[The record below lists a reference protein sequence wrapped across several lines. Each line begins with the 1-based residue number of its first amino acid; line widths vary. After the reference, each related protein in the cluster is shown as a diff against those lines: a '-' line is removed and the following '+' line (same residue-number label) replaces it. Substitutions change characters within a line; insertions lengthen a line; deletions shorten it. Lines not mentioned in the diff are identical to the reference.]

1 MVLTTMNRLNL
12 RAAPRCHCFLWL
24 VGLWP
29 LLGAAGE
36 PPLSLEEAVNE
47 ALQQSPQVGASAAG
61 LDAATA
67 VAPSAGRLPDPEL
80 VTGVDNLPVNTAESF
95 SFTRDFMTMRKIG
108 VMQSFPSGEKR
119 RLQGERAQRQIGV
132 AHGEWLKARYDTARA
147 TSDAWIANAVDQ
159 ESLARL
165 KALAPEVRVQAD
177 AARAA
182 LASGRTSAAEAL
194 GGQALSAS
202 LEDRILALEQDQAI
216 QQAELAHWI
225 GADARRPLAGIP
237 VDVDLHTAPEALLA
251 DVPQHPPLAPVVA
264 RLAEAQ
270 TEVELARAEKRPDWS
285 AEFDY
290 AQRGPDFSNMV
301 SLEFHVSLPLFG
313 EHRQNPVIAEK
324 LALVRAEEARRDEE
338 VRMHTAEL
346 AGELAQLRL
355 GRERLK
361 HYADELLPLAR
372 ERSRA
377 SVASYSSGRG
387 DLRNT
392 VDALAQEIDTQLA
405 YVQLEGSVARA
416 WAHLHLL
423 HDVGSQP

>member
-1 MVLTTMNRLNL
+1 M
-12 RAAPRCHCFLWL
+12 
-24 VGLWP
+24 
-29 LLGAAGE
+29 
-36 PPLSLEEAVNE
+36 SLEEAVNE

-80 VTGVDNLPVNTAESF
+80 VAGVDNLPVNTAESF

-119 RLQGERAQRQIGV
+119 RLQGERAQGQIAV

-147 TSDAWIANAVDQ
+147 TADAWIANAVDQ

-165 KALAPEVRVQAD
+165 KALEPEVRVQAD

-194 GGQALSAS
+194 GGQSLSAL
-202 LEDRILALEQDQAI
+202 LEDRILALEEDQAM

-225 GADARRPLAGIP
+225 GADAQRPLAGIP
-237 VDVDLHTAPEALLA
+237 VEVELHTTPEALLA
-251 DVPQHPPLAPVVA
+251 DVPRHPPLAPVVA

-270 TEVELARAEKRPDWS
+270 TEVELARADKRPDWS

-290 AQRGPDFSNMV
+290 AQRGPDFSNMI

-324 LALVRAEEARRDEE
+324 LALMRAQEARRDEE

-346 AGELAQLRL
+346 ASDLAQWRL

-361 HYADELLPLAR
+361 RYAAELLPLAR
-372 ERSRA
+372 DRSRA
-377 SVASYSSGRG
+377 AVASYSAGRG

-416 WAHLHLL
+416 WAHLHFL
-423 HDVGSQP
+423 HDAGREP

>member
-1 MVLTTMNRLNL
+1 MNRLNL
-12 RAAPRCHCFLWL
+12 RAAPRCYWFLL
-24 VGLWP
+24 LSGLGP
-29 LLGAAGE
+29 VPGAAE
-36 PPLSLEEAVNE
+36 APPLSLEEAVNE

-80 VTGVDNLPVNTAESF
+80 VTGVDNLPVDTAERF

-108 VMQSFPSGEKR
+108 VMQTFPSGEKR
-119 RLQGERAQRQIGV
+119 RLQGERAQRQIAV

-147 TSDAWIANAVDQ
+147 TADAWIAEAVDQ

-165 KALAPEVRVQAD
+165 EALEPEVSEQANSV
-177 AARAA
+177 RAA
-182 LASGRTSAAEAL
+182 LASGRASAADAL
-194 GGQALSAS
+194 GGQALAAL
-202 LEDRILALEQDQAI
+202 LEDRILALKQDQAM

-225 GADARRPLAGIP
+225 GTDARRPLAGIP
-237 VDVDLHTAPEALLA
+237 VDVDLHTVPEALLA
-251 DVPQHPPLAPVVA
+251 DVPRHPPLAPVVA

-270 TEVELARAEKRPDWS
+270 TEVELARADKRPDWS

-313 EHRQNPVIAEK
+313 EHRQNPVIAQK
-324 LALVRAEEARRDEE
+324 LALVRAEEARRDEG

-346 AGELAQLRL
+346 TGELAQWRL

-361 HYADELLPLAR
+361 HYAEELLPLER
-372 ERSRA
+372 DRSRA
-377 SVASYSSGRG
+377 AVASYGAGRG
-387 DLRNT
+387 DLRST
-392 VDALAQEIDTQLA
+392 VDALAQELETQLA

-416 WAHLHLL
+416 WAHLHFL

>member
-1 MVLTTMNRLNL
+1 MV
-12 RAAPRCHCFLWL
+12 
-24 VGLWP
+24 
-29 LLGAAGE
+29 GAAGE
-36 PPLSLEEAVNE
+36 SPLSLEEAVNE

-67 VAPSAGRLPDPEL
+67 VAPSAGRLPDPDL
-80 VTGVDNLPVNTAESF
+80 VTGVDNLPVDTAEAF

-132 AHGEWLKARYDTARA
+132 ARGEWLKARYDTARA
-147 TSDAWIANAVDQ
+147 TADAWIANAVDQ

-165 KALAPEVRVQAD
+165 KELQPEVRVQAD

-182 LASGRTSAAEAL
+182 LASGRSSAAEAL
-194 GGQALSAS
+194 SGQALSAS
-202 LEDRILALEQDQAI
+202 LEDRILALEQDQAM

-225 GADARRPLAGIP
+225 GADARRPFAAIP
-237 VDVDLHTAPEALLA
+237 VDVDLHTAPEALLSN
-251 DVPQHPPLAPVVA
+251 VPDHPPLAPVVA

-270 TEVELARAEKRPDWS
+270 TEVELARADRRPDWS

-346 AGELAQLRL
+346 AGEIAQLRL

-361 HYADELLPLAR
+361 HFADELLPLSR

-392 VDALAQEIDTQLA
+392 VDALVQEIDTQLA

-416 WAHLHLL
+416 WAHLHFL